1 MIAYLNEQINKIKP
15 QALASS
21 QAAVD
26 YGYENGLGIL
36 DGLPLAGR
44 VSGAGVSKDGG
55 GQGISIIGSGRNVE
69 ASRTSAQQ
77 RVMSLEVQLKAARQ
91 AGTSSIY
98 FASRL
103 SSLTDKSSTF
113 DKLTSVETRLA
124 ELRSRF
130 KDNDP
135 LIQKLKRERNALVRY
150 INEQTIALLEGE
162 LDLALANL
170 KSLSRPREVV
180 ARHRELTQKAL
191 RDEATLVTLQNQ
203 LKQFE
208 LEQARAT
215 SPWELI
221 STPTLLDKPVSPRK
235 RRTLAL
241 GLLAGLVMGS
251 GGALA
256 RDRRSGR
263 VYSIVGLDRFLPGL
277 CWRLPC
283 QGDSPAIGVWKSPIQ
298 LLADGPLRS
307 SSRSFPSVKSMQRTS
322 RASPLNYVV
331 PLAPAT
337 SLWSA
342 VVYSPRAAHPQVLIT
357 APGCQAR
364 RAASTP

>member
-1 MIAYLNEQINKIKP
+1 M
-15 QALASS
+15 
-21 QAAVD
+21 
-26 YGYENGLGIL
+26 
-36 DGLPLAGR
+36 
-44 VSGAGVSKDGG
+44 
-55 GQGISIIGSGRNVE
+55 
-69 ASRTSAQQ
+69 
-77 RVMSLEVQLKAARQ
+77 
-91 AGTSSIY
+91 
-98 FASRL
+98 
-103 SSLTDKSSTF
+103 
-113 DKLTSVETRLA
+113 
-124 ELRSRF
+124 
-130 KDNDP
+130 
-135 LIQKLKRERNALVRY
+135 RY

-256 RDRRSGR
+256 SDRRSGR
-263 VYSIVGLDRFLPGL
+263 VYSIVELDRFLPGPL
-277 CWRLPC
+277 LERLPC
-283 QGDSPAIGVWKSPIQ
+283 QGDSPAIDVWKSPIQ
-298 LLADGPLRS
+298 LLTDGPLRKS
-307 SSRSFPSVKSMQRTS
+307 SSF
-322 RASPLNYVV
+322 ALV
-331 PLAPAT
+331 P
-337 SLWSA
+337 
-342 VVYSPRAAHPQVLIT
+342 VGEIDAAHLEGFTAELRRALGTGHELVVSRDLLATRSASTQVLIT
-357 APGCQAR
+357 APGAKREELRQLREQLDLQGNQSPAGCCSTPRSKRPTLPKNLSMSRLLITGGAGFIGSHTCVVLLEAGHELLILDNFSNSSPVALDRVQELSGRSLQCIKGDVRDSVLLEQLFADA
-364 RAASTP
+364 AASDAPIRAVITSPASKPWANPLPIRCAIGT

>member
-1 MIAYLNEQINKIKP
+1 M
-15 QALASS
+15 
-21 QAAVD
+21 
-26 YGYENGLGIL
+26 
-36 DGLPLAGR
+36 
-44 VSGAGVSKDGG
+44 
-55 GQGISIIGSGRNVE
+55 
-69 ASRTSAQQ
+69 
-77 RVMSLEVQLKAARQ
+77 
-91 AGTSSIY
+91 
-98 FASRL
+98 
-103 SSLTDKSSTF
+103 
-113 DKLTSVETRLA
+113 
-124 ELRSRF
+124 
-130 KDNDP
+130 
-135 LIQKLKRERNALVRY
+135 RY

-256 RDRRSGR
+256 SDRRSGR
-263 VYSIVGLDRFLPGL
+263 VYSIVELDRFLPGPL
-277 CWRLPC
+277 LERLPC
-283 QGDSPAIGVWKSPIQ
+283 QGDSPAIDVWKSPIQ
-298 LLADGPLRS
+298 LLADGPLRKS
-307 SSRSFPSVKSMQRTS
+307 SSF
-322 RASPLNYVV
+322 ALV
-331 PLAPAT
+331 P
-337 SLWSA
+337 
-342 VVYSPRAAHPQVLIT
+342 VGEIDAAHLEGFTAELRRALGTGHELVVSRDLLATRSASTQVLIT
-357 APGCQAR
+357 APG
-364 RAASTP
+364 AAKREELRQLREQLDLQGRPVAGWVLLDTTLEAPDAAWEISRCLVCSSPAVPASSAVTPVWCFSRLAMSYSYSTTFPTAHLLL